1 MAQQPALNNC
11 RMLIGYILE
20 EFMSELPQFV
30 QAPPGQGEH
39 RFSETLILKH
49 RGRLNWQMAALPQ
62 VDGKRSLMVRL
73 SAMIRAVVIAEE
85 PLSAQQM
92 ASLVDDTRKV
102 KVIGIATD
110 GLEGL
115 RQCNQLL
122 PEAVFLDTDVSGHE
136 SVSLAAQ
143 LTMLAQPPRL
153 VFSAGNTEHAVEAF
167 RLKAVDYLLKP
178 LDPFAVAEAV
188 DRLLVRLRPLEFGSL
203 LGSASRPDAIL
214 TLGKSGF
221 PKTTHG
227 LLPVKGT
234 DRDQIRLLARHEV
247 IAMARRQR
255 RTWIHTVRQE
265 FATYHFLAELM
276 GWLRGCPFIKLSRQ
290 VVVNLRAVERVE
302 RCGVRAYRVRLRDR
316 LGTEV
321 AVSRT
326 GTAQLA
332 AALKIGLL
340 SRRSVPMAA
349 SEIYY

>member
-1 MAQQPALNNC
+1 
-11 RMLIGYILE
+11 
-20 EFMSELPQFV
+20 
-30 QAPPGQGEH
+30 
-39 RFSETLILKH
+39 
-49 RGRLNWQMAALPQ
+49 
-62 VDGKRSLMVRL
+62 
-73 SAMIRAVVIAEE
+73 MIRAVVIAEE
-85 PLSAQQM
+85 ALSAQQM
-92 ASLVDDTRKV
+92 ASLVDDTRQV
-102 KVIGIATD
+102 KVIGTASN

-115 RQCNQLL
+115 RLCNQLL
-122 PEAVFLDTDVSGHE
+122 PEAVFLDTNVSGHE
-136 SVSLAAQ
+136 VISLATQ
-143 LTMLAQPPRL
+143 LTMLTQPPRL

-178 LDPFAVAEAV
+178 LDPLEVAEAV
-188 DRLLVRLRPLEFGSL
+188 DRLLVQLRPLEFGPL
-203 LGSASRPDAIL
+203 LGSASRPEAIL
-214 TLGKSGF
+214 SPGRSGF
-221 PKTTHG
+221 PKTAHG

-234 DRDQIRLLARHEV
+234 DRDQIRLLARHEIV
-247 IAMARRQR
+247 AVVRRQR

-265 FATYHFLAELM
+265 FATWHSLAELM

-332 AALKIGLL
+332 AALKIGRL
-340 SRRSVPMAA
+340 SRRSAPMAA